1 MLQIKVP
8 FLRPSELDH
17 ITTEVLRKYSAWKGA
32 PARPPIDVDE
42 IVEGLLDLDFEV
54 LDLRGHLGMPD
65 VLGAT
70 WLDDGRICVDESLE
84 GKEGRFAFTVAHE
97 VGHWVIHKPV
107 IEMDRVT
114 LPLFASKPDAEP
126 KPAIVCRT
134 RAYKQPA
141 EWQADQFAARLLM
154 PPSDVRTVMRALHG
168 NEPQVLK
175 DLEAHR
181 QGGTIDPALRTLADG
196 VIADGKFTNVSNEA
210 MCYRLLDLK
219 LVVDKAQ
226 YQPGLF

>member
-1 MLQIKVP
+1 
-8 FLRPSELDH
+8 
-17 ITTEVLRKYSAWKGA
+17 
-32 PARPPIDVDE
+32 
-42 IVEGLLDLDFEV
+42 
-54 LDLRGHLGMPD
+54 
-65 VLGAT
+65 
-70 WLDDGRICVDESLE
+70 
-84 GKEGRFAFTVAHE
+84 
-97 VGHWVIHKPV
+97 
-107 IEMDRVT
+107 
-114 LPLFASKPDAEP
+114 
-126 KPAIVCRT
+126 
-134 RAYKQPA
+134 
-141 EWQADQFAARLLM
+141 M

-168 NEPQVLK
+168 NEPQVLG